1 MRSQSRALAALWVV
15 GIGAALA
22 AGSLTGC
29 KASTK
34 GPRPTVHAERTDV
47 TRIFTPEWYD
57 ETPRGDDKSI
67 YKTAQSIGASPV
79 MAENL
84 AINQARQEMALSIDA
99 RVDALQRNFQEQ
111 LEAIGELDL
120 LQRFQ
125 DSNTIVA
132 SKSLRG
138 SHVIRKETY
147 VEDNGTYRCFV
158 LMHLDGREIDAAML
172 EAARQIDALET
183 RLRSSEAWQEM
194 ERRAKELREERG
206 QGGLPPVTDK
216 ELLGTQR

>member
-1 MRSQSRALAALWVV
+1 MRLVVVCAAGAAAL
-15 GIGAALA
+15 GLLA
-22 AGSLTGC
+22 MGGC
-29 KASTK
+29 KASNK
-34 GPRPTVHAERTDV
+34 GARPNVHAERTDV
-47 TRIFTPEWYD
+47 VRIFTPDWYD

-67 YKTAQSIGASPV
+67 YKTAQSVGASPV

-84 AINQARQEMALSIDA
+84 SINQARQEMALSIDA

-111 LEAIGELDL
+111 LEAMDELDL

-125 DSNTIVA
+125 DANTIVA

-138 SHVIRKETY
+138 SHVVRKETY

-158 LMHLDGREIDAAML
+158 LMQMDGREIDAAML
-172 EAARQIDALET
+172 DAARQIEALET

-194 ERRAKELREERG
+194 ERRAKELRMEK
-206 QGGLPPVTDK
+206 GGGIPPITDK
-216 ELLGTQR
+216 ELMGTSQPK